1 MVGVDWSKITAN
13 ITSGTRET
21 NRTERHGRAFG
32 GNHHWYLVVHHEIL
46 KKNTPLPNLV
56 LVSERVHPQSSTWN
70 LNRMVSKRNLLSQ
83 GLIFRF
89 YVKLQGCSWI
99 SIINS
104 VIEFFNITT
113 LPGLD
118 WESFYLRA
126 TSSTH
131 IVWNI
136 TRSLNKHIQ
145 IHIATSS
152 TWSVT
157 ILVPDHFH

>member
-1 MVGVDWSKITAN
+1 MLIDLKSLQ
-13 ITSGTRET
+13 TSPVEPEKPIELNGME
-21 NRTERHGRAFG
+21 GP
-32 GNHHWYLVVHHEIL
+32 LVATIIDIWWFIMRFW

-56 LVSERVHPQSSTWN
+56 LVSERVHPQNWIWN

-104 VIEFFNITT
+104 VIIFFNITT

-126 TSSTH
+126 TSSTY